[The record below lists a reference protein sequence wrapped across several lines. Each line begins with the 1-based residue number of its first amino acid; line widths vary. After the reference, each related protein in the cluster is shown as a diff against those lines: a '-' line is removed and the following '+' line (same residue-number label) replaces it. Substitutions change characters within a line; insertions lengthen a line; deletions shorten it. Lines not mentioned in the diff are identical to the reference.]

1 MKGAEVVV
9 VVFCYGVVVE
19 LMFVVMVVIKV
30 VLVGVKLC
38 QYIVNAVYSGEGFVI
53 NGSVGSITDVSNVCG
68 VHESVDLSL
77 VAFLLWC

>member
-1 MKGAEVVV
+1 MVVMMKGAEVVV

-38 QYIVNAVYSGEGFVI
+38 Q
-53 NGSVGSITDVSNVCG
+53 
-68 VHESVDLSL
+68 
-77 VAFLLWC
+77 